1 MSRNLIS
8 DTVESLAR
16 GALAEE
22 RFLAAAEQLAAFDWF
37 ESVRQTSAA
46 EDRIGWD
53 FIVTTRD
60 VGRIIFQ
67 VKSSVAY
74 ALEFLE
80 RGRHMR
86 LVAPIWVVVVR
97 PRDELAVVVGKV
109 LGACILARE
118 EALATGLRADD
129 RRLTRIARAA

>member
-16 GALAEE
+16 GALSEA
-22 RFLAAAEQLAAFDWF
+22 RFLAAAEQLASFSWF
-37 ESVRQTSAA
+37 ESVRQTSGA

-53 FIVTTRD
+53 FIVYTRD

-67 VKSSVAY
+67 VKSSRAG

-80 RGRHMR
+80 RGSHMR

-97 PRDELAVVVGKV
+97 PRDEPEVVFGKV

-118 EALATGLRADD
+118 EAMATGLRADD
-129 RRLTRIARAA
+129 RRLCRIARAA